1 MKNNSLLIYI
11 IFISGFAR
19 AQVDDPFKERDP
31 FIVNQEKIDRV
42 EDSYERKSLVD
53 EVPLE
58 RAIDASKY
66 VLGPGDELGVNI
78 IMGNNFTF
86 PVKITPTGD
95 IFIPSV
101 GLVNVL
107 GYTLNDAKEKIIN
120 FIIKDAYPNAKVSI
134 TLIKLRT
141 FKIQVIGS
149 VNKPGF
155 VEITSVD
162 RLNKVIDKVEG
173 FHYLAKEYDI
183 SITRKNEII
192 ENINFFNFLLNGDLE
207 HNPTFNENDVI
218 SIPFEKLSVNLIS
231 IRGQIDNA
239 GYDIIEPNE
248 SLFQLLKR
256 RIDIGNFSDLNSII
270 ITRNVNNKVN
280 TIEILPNQFEDFT
293 LLNGDIIDISRQNG
307 IMVNGFVQKPG
318 AYEYFSG
325 FTVYNYISMAGGIS
339 EQGTLNN
346 IIIHHNDGTVSKNI
360 DLLLKR
366 GDVIIV
372 RRSII
377 NAIAGNASVLQIVAS
392 VFSIYLTFLAS
403 QN

>member
-11 IFISGFAR
+11 VFISGFAR
-19 AQVDDPFKERDP
+19 AQADGPFGEIDP
-31 FIVNQEKIDRV
+31 FIVKQDKIDIV
-42 EDSYERKSLVD
+42 EDSFERNSLD
-53 EVPLE
+53 NEIPLE
-58 RAIDASKY
+58 RAINASEY
-66 VLGPGDELGVNI
+66 ILGPGDELGVNI

-86 PVKITPTGD
+86 PVKITPIGD
-95 IFIPSV
+95 IIIPSV

-120 FIIKDAYPNAKVSI
+120 FITKDAYPNAKVSI

-141 FKIQVIGS
+141 FQIQVVGS

-183 SITRKNEII
+183 LITRNNGIS
-192 ENINFFNFLLNGDLE
+192 ENINYFNFLLYGDLE

-218 SIPFEKLSVNLIS
+218 SIPFEKLSLNLIS
-231 IRGQIDNA
+231 LRGQIENA

-256 RIDIGNFSDLNSII
+256 RVDIGSFSDLNSII
-270 ITRNVNNKVN
+270 VTRSVNNIVK
-280 TIEILPNQFEDFT
+280 TIEILPNQFEDFI

-318 AYEYFSG
+318 AYEYFAG
-325 FTVYNYISMAGGIS
+325 FTIYNYISMAGGIS

-346 IIIHHNDGTVSKNI
+346 ILIRHNDGTVSKNN

-372 RRSII
+372 KRSMI
-377 NAIAGNASVLQIVAS
+377 NAIAGNASVLQIIAS
-392 VFSIYLTFLAS
+392 VFSIYLTFLAT

>member
-1 MKNNSLLIYI
+1 MKNISLIIYI

-19 AQVDDPFKERDP
+19 AQADGSFGELDP
-31 FIVNQEKIDRV
+31 FIVNQDEIDIV
-42 EDSYERKSLVD
+42 KDSYDRKSLD
-53 EVPLE
+53 NEVPLE
-58 RAIDASKY
+58 SAINASEY
-66 VLGPGDELGVNI
+66 MLGPGDELGVNI
-78 IMGNNFTF
+78 IMGSNFTF

-101 GLVNVL
+101 GSVNVL

-162 RLNKVIDKVEG
+162 RLSKVIDKVDG

-183 SITRKNEII
+183 LITRKNGNT
-192 ENINFFNFLLNGDLE
+192 ENINFFKFLLNGDLE

-218 SIPFEKLSVNLIS
+218 SIPFEKLSGNLIS
-231 IRGQIDNA
+231 IRGQIENK

-248 SLFQLLKR
+248 TLFQLLKR
-256 RIDIGNFSDLNSII
+256 RIDLGGFPDLNSII
-270 ITRNVNNKVN
+270 VTRNVNNIVN
-280 TIEILPNQFEDFT
+280 TIEIFPNQFEDFI

-318 AYEYFSG
+318 AYEYVAG
-325 FTVYNYISMAGGIS
+325 FTVYNYVSMAGGIS
-339 EQGTLNN
+339 EHGTLNN
-346 IIIHHNDGTVSKNI
+346 ILIHHNDGTVSKNI
-360 DLLLKR
+360 DLVLKR

-372 RRSII
+372 KRSII
-377 NAIAGNASVLQIVAS
+377 NSIAGNASVLQIVAS
-392 VFSIYLTFLAS
+392 VFSIYLTFLAT

>member
-1 MKNNSLLIYI
+1 MKNISLLIYI
-11 IFISGFAR
+11 VFISGFAR
-19 AQVDDPFKERDP
+19 AQPDGSFGDLEP
-31 FIVNQEKIDRV
+31 FIVNQDEIDIV
-42 EDSYERKSLVD
+42 KDSYQRKSLDD
-53 EVPLE
+53 EIPLE
-58 RAIDASKY
+58 RAINASEY
-66 VLGPGDELGVNI
+66 MLGPGDELGVNI

-141 FKIQVIGS
+141 FQIQVIGS

-162 RLNKVIDKVEG
+162 RLNKIIDKVEG
-173 FHYLAKEYDI
+173 FHYLAREYDI
-183 SITRKNEII
+183 SITRKNGIT
-192 ENINFFNFLLNGDLE
+192 ENINFFNFLLYGDLE

-218 SIPFEKLSVNLIS
+218 SIPYEELSNNLIS
-231 IRGQIDNA
+231 IRGQIENA

-256 RIDIGNFSDLNSII
+256 RIDIGNFSDLNSIVV
-270 ITRNVNNKVN
+270 TRSVNNLVN
-280 TIEILPNQFEDFT
+280 TIEILPNQFEDFI

-325 FTVYNYISMAGGIS
+325 FTVNNYISMAGGIS

-360 DLLLKR
+360 DLILKR

-372 RRSII
+372 KRSMI
-377 NAIAGNASVLQIVAS
+377 NAIAGNASVLQIIAS
-392 VFSIYLTFLAS
+392 VFSIYLTFLATT
-403 QN
+403 N